1 MSLPALVLSW
11 TFVSLSGV
19 LSPGP
24 LSAMAFAGGA
34 RSGFR
39 TGPLLSTGHALLEL
53 CLIVGLALGL
63 GKFVQEGKVAD
74 LVSLFGGGFLVWMGY
89 GLLRDASRG
98 NVELGVTGMRIAPL
112 PAGVLLSVSNPFWLV
127 WWATVGM
134 AYMGRFLRYG
144 LIGLGA
150 FYVSHVLTDYIWLS
164 FLSAAGSSGARV
176 LGRRVHRAVLYIC
189 GTFLMAVGLYFL
201 GSGFSELRG
210 SA

>member
-39 TGPLLSTGHALLEL
+39 AGPLLCTGHALLEL
-53 CLIVGLALGL
+53 CLIVGLVLGL
-63 GKFVQEGKVAD
+63 REVVREEVTN
-74 LVSLFGGGFLVWMGY
+74 LVSLFGGGFLVWMGC
-89 GLLRDASRG
+89 GLFRDALRENMELRG
-98 NVELGVTGMRIAPL
+98 TKMGIAPI

-134 AYMGRFLRYG
+134 TYVGRFLRYG
-144 LIGLGA
+144 LIGLSA
-150 FYVSHVLTDYIWLS
+150 FYVSHVLTDYVWLS
-164 FLSAAGSSGARV
+164 FLSAAGSSGTQV
-176 LGRRVHRAVLYIC
+176 LGRRVHRAILCVC
-189 GTFLMAVGLYFL
+189 GVFLMAVGLYFL

-210 SA
+210 SR